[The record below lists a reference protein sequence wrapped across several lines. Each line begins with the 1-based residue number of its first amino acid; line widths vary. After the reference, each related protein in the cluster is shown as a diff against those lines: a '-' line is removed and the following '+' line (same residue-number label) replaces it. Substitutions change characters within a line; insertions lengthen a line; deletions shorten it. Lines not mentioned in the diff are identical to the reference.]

1 MSPEVIEHRAYGSPV
16 DVYSFAITLWELL
29 SGKVPYAH
37 LTPLQAAVGVVQK
50 GLRPDVPP
58 GCPLD
63 LYKLLE
69 DCWHGDPEMRPD
81 FSSVTQRMQQMY
93 KTLSKGQPVDLSELT
108 MTAAQ
113 QASAAAAEKAKVEK
127 KPEKSKTA
135 FFSFSRRSQSSKS

>member
-1 MSPEVIEHRAYGSPV
+1 MSPEVIEHRAYGSAV

-69 DCWHGDPEMRPD
+69 ECWHGDPQMRPN
-81 FSSVTQRMQQMY
+81 FSTVTQRMQQMY
-93 KTLSKGQPVDLSELT
+93 KTLSNGQPVDLSELT

-113 QASAAAAEKAKVEK
+113 QAEKAKAEK
-127 KPEKSKTA
+127 KPEKSKTP
-135 FFSFSRRSQSSKS
+135 FFSFSRTKSSKN